1 MLAGC
6 WSWTSWCFICWLKVD
21 ESTTC
26 WFEIRKLRCHGGLT
40 SNLACCTRVCNFK
53 GWLNHNKGLDHRL
66 DSSRCPCP
74 ASSWLVYCWIL
85 SASVVFPCI
94 VTNFSPFHG
103 GEIRFLVLL
112 VCHLGMRALVFW
124 SIVGICKACLQMQM
138 QNLVIKGF
146 PGIGCRW
153 NNSR

>member
-94 VTNFSPFHG
+94 VTNFSPFPRRRDSFPCSPGLPLGNAGTGFLKHCWNLQSVLTDADA
-103 GEIRFLVLL
+103 ESCNQRFSWDW
-112 VCHLGMRALVFW
+112 M
-124 SIVGICKACLQMQM
+124 
-138 QNLVIKGF
+138 
-146 PGIGCRW
+146 
-153 NNSR
+153 